1 MAFGCQLL
9 SVGKQK
15 DDESAAETE
24 ELNRNAIYFY
34 IFLKPYLFIF
44 TEEFGFD

>member
-1 MAFGCQLL
+1 MAFGSQLL

-34 IFLKPYLFIF
+34 IYIF
-44 TEEFGFD
+44 F